1 MSETDGE
8 RIARLEEKMNS
19 LERRLAKL
27 EANQKWGVTTI
38 LGLVMAGIY
47 QVFTTGGI
55 SK

>member
-38 LGLVMAGIY
+38 LGMVGAGIY
-47 QVFTTGGI
+47 SFLTSGVFP
-55 SK
+55 K